1 MFDNISLPSVEEVQK
16 WTRTDVINFLQ
27 ENADEDK
34 LDLDDDDIAKIK
46 KNKDKGSAFL
56 ELTREELLAFPYEL
70 PGGPAKV
77 IVKLIKTIKGEGQAT
92 TAPNQ
97 EVQELKERL
106 AILQASKIREEVP
119 IYFQY
124 LESGVIKTSAN
135 GWEDFIELYDRL
147 EKAFGLKG
155 SLSNYKLVIS
165 NKNIDFSWSKKDFVD
180 FIEKHKCSA
189 KNPVR
194 ILGVKKGVKRSY
206 IEMIGDLPPPST
218 LGAPKEW
225 FKLQK
230 CNPIDHPICLNH
242 RPPEASSTIPVSLY
256 SPIFGKFKDFCEE
269 DPEREDNQFT
279 YKFCYEMAKYY
290 EREEDRQDEANKML
304 EKYLG
309 PSVELLTVKRKS
321 SDGSLKDART
331 DGTMSFSKYRGANF
345 EYKCD
350 DCSSGTSPYLENCS
364 YYFVFCN
371 EQANRPSFDETNLP
385 CFLVTIAG
393 PYFSVSGAVLAEY
406 AIVDPLTPVFP
417 LIWQKHDEMTLSLS
431 RTFRALKKSL
441 KILDHYYK
449 QVDEQARKMPQTI
462 NLEHPLFPEVTI
474 DDKCYSVQIIRQIG
488 NYLLWEVTLSNEQG
502 PTKKA
507 YVKAIQKRKYSLNTH
522 QLLAEAG
529 HAPKVLA
536 TSVIPGNWLLVYM
549 EYLDNHST
557 LNRVALN
564 LNDQDRNSLRVKIE
578 TIVEHLHN
586 LGHVH
591 GDLREGNILIRQFE
605 NNDFD
610 VKLIDFEWSGKVG
623 SAHYSH
629 FMNHVDIKWPD
640 GAEDGKLVTK
650 THDLTMLNQTLLR
663 TGLSQNQMEY

>member
-1 MFDNISLPSVEEVQK
+1 MSENINLLSVEDVQEWK
-16 WTRTDVINFLQ
+16 KAGVIKFLQ
-27 ENADEDK
+27 ENKDK
-34 LDLDDDDIAKIK
+34 LDLDDDDIDIIK
-46 KNKDKGSAFL
+46 KNKVAGPDLLNYSKEEF
-56 ELTREELLAFPYEL
+56 RECGLQM
-70 PGGPAKV
+70 GPAKRIFDYV
-77 IVKLIKTIKGEGQAT
+77 NKIKGEGQAT

-124 LESGVIKTSAN
+124 LESEVIKISAD
-135 GWEDFIELYDRL
+135 GWEDFTQLYARL
-147 EKAFGLKG
+147 KETFGLKR
-155 SLSNYKLVIS
+155 SLMDYKFVIS
-165 NKNIDFSWSKKDFVD
+165 NKNIEFSWSKNDFVD
-180 FIEKHKCSA
+180 FIENYKCSVH
-189 KNPVR
+189 NPVR

-206 IEMIGDLPPPST
+206 IEMIGDLPAPST
-218 LGAPKEW
+218 LGTPKEW

-269 DPEREDNQFT
+269 APEREDNQFT
-279 YKFCYEMAKYY
+279 YDICNEMAKYY
-290 EREEDRQDEANKML
+290 EKEEDRQDVANKML

-309 PSVELLTVKRKS
+309 PSVELLTVKRKK

-364 YYFVFCN
+364 YYLVFCN
-371 EQANRPSFDETNLP
+371 EQANRPSFDVTNLP

-393 PYFSVSGAVLAEY
+393 PYFSVSGAVLAEF

-441 KILDHYYK
+441 KILDHYYE
-449 QVDEQARKMPQTI
+449 QVDEQARKIPQTI
-462 NLEHPLFPEVTI
+462 NPEHPLFPEVTI
-474 DDKCYSVQIIRQIG
+474 DGECYSVQIIRSIG

-502 PTKKA
+502 PPKKA
-507 YVKAIQKRKYSLNTH
+507 YVKAIQKGKYSLNTH

-529 HAPKVLA
+529 YAPKVL
-536 TSVIPGNWLLVYM
+536 TSLIIPGNWLLVYM

-557 LNRVALN
+557 LNRVAFN
-564 LNDQDRNSLRVKIE
+564 LNDQDRSSLRVKIE
-578 TIVEHLHN
+578 KMVKHLHN
-586 LGHVH
+586 LDHVH

-610 VKLIDFEWSGKVG
+610 VKLIDFEWSGEVG
-623 SAHYSH
+623 SACYSH
-629 FMNHVDIKWPD
+629 FMNHVNIKWPD

-650 THDLTMLNQTLLR
+650 AHDLAMLNQTLRR
-663 TGLSQNQMEY
+663 TGLLQDQMEY